1 MYKKMLREKL
11 QINKKGFTL
20 IETLVAVSILV
31 LAVTGAFSAA
41 HNGMMSS
48 LYSKDQVTAFYLA
61 QEAIEQIRNL
71 RDQNGIRGNPQGWLS
86 GIANPGD
93 PCTFGNTC
101 YVDALNDAAP
111 LILCPATCPTLL
123 LNNNGFYSYDN
134 GTTTKF
140 RREVNIS
147 SISANEIVIEATVY
161 WTKGVLVDRSFTA
174 REHLF
179 NWQ

>member
-1 MYKKMLREKL
+1 MKKRNL
-11 QINKKGFTL
+11 QMNKTGFTL
-20 IETLVAVSILV
+20 VETLIAISILV
-31 LAVTGAFSAA
+31 LAVTGAFAAA

-71 RDQNGIRGNPQGWLS
+71 RDQNGISGNPQGWLA
-86 GIANPGD
+86 GIANLGD
-93 PCTFGNTC
+93 PCAVGNTC
-101 YVDALNDAAP
+101 YVDALSSSEP
-111 LILCPATCPTLL
+111 LVQCPSTCPNLL
-123 LNNNGFYSYDN
+123 LNSNGFYSYDN

-140 RREVNIS
+140 RREIS
-147 SISANEIVIEATVY
+147 VSTVSADEVVVQATVF

-174 REHLF
+174 TEHLF